1 MGGTKGLAIYREIW
15 LGIMM
20 LMKQGKQTE
29 KYLGAKI
36 KTRKAVCYTRY
47 EVYRN
52 RFADVSRR
60 DDHKYEIMI
69 ASTWSKLI
77 KILLL

>member
-1 MGGTKGLAIYREIW
+1 MTCGGTKGLAIYREIW
-15 LGIMM
+15 LGMM

-47 EVYRN
+47 EV
-52 RFADVSRR
+52 
-60 DDHKYEIMI
+60 
-69 ASTWSKLI
+69 
-77 KILLL
+77 

>member
-1 MGGTKGLAIYREIW
+1 MTCGGTKGLAIYREIW

-36 KTRKAVCYTRY
+36 KTRKAVCYARY
-47 EVYRN
+47 EV
-52 RFADVSRR
+52 
-60 DDHKYEIMI
+60 
-69 ASTWSKLI
+69 
-77 KILLL
+77 